1 MQQSGQLPLAL
12 QLREGNDLENFVP
25 ASNGAAL
32 QGVHE
37 VVTGNDRQAFV
48 WGATGQG
55 KSHLLEGAV
64 RLAQQQG
71 LSACLLPAQELMPL
85 SPEVLE
91 SMEQFTLLALDD
103 AEHFAGQ
110 PQWEEA
116 LFHLYNRLMANGG
129 RLVVT
134 ASASPGALGLAL
146 PDLATRLA
154 AGPVYRLQV
163 LEEEGLETLL
173 QDRAKARGLKLERDV
188 ARYVVTRSER
198 SPAALLALLERLDRL
213 ALAQQRSV
221 TIPFVK
227 DALGW

>member
-71 LSACLLPAQELMPL
+71 
-85 SPEVLE
+85 
-91 SMEQFTLLALDD
+91 
-103 AEHFAGQ
+103 
-110 PQWEEA
+110 
-116 LFHLYNRLMANGG
+116 
-129 RLVVT
+129 
-134 ASASPGALGLAL
+134 
-146 PDLATRLA
+146 
-154 AGPVYRLQV
+154 
-163 LEEEGLETLL
+163 
-173 QDRAKARGLKLERDV
+173 
-188 ARYVVTRSER
+188 
-198 SPAALLALLERLDRL
+198 
-213 ALAQQRSV
+213 
-221 TIPFVK
+221 
-227 DALGW
+227 